1 MILVSHQRYP
11 PIDKSHRLYRLSAM
25 RRTFALTATLLLAA
39 TAALSGCGNDDKT
52 EAANGGGTTLRIG
65 YQRFGG
71 LSLVKARNAAPG
83 VTWSLFE
90 SGPALTEAIKAG
102 AIDLGQ
108 TGEAPPIFAAAAKT
122 PFVIAATGAPSP
134 KSEAVLVK
142 KSKGFK
148 TFADL
153 KGKTI
158 ALNKG
163 SNVNWLLVRLLETNN
178 MKLTDVN
185 IKYLKP
191 AEGRPAFDNDQVDA
205 WIIWDPYFAL
215 AEGPDVQVLAD
226 ATGVANNREY
236 ILVSEQASESKADQI
251 KQFLTTYDTTTKWG
265 LDNPDERAK
274 ILAPEL
280 KIDEAVVKSALARAA
295 QPLAPLDGTVGDE
308 LQGIAD
314 GFTNLELIPVKVDVK
329 SLLKPELSGAAQ

>member
-1 MILVSHQRYP
+1 
-11 PIDKSHRLYRLSAM
+11 M
-25 RRTFALTATLLLAA
+25 RRPTALLATLILAAGLLTAACGSDDDAA
-39 TAALSGCGNDDKT
+39 AAD
-52 EAANGGGTTLRIG
+52 APLRVG

-71 LSLVKARNAAPG
+71 LSLVKARGDAPG

-90 SGPALTEAIKAG
+90 SGPALTEALKAG

-122 PFVIAATGAPSP
+122 PFVIAATGGPSP

-142 KSKGFK
+142 KSRGFT

-153 KGKTI
+153 KGRTV

-163 SNVNWLLVRLLETNN
+163 SNVHWLLVKLLEANHMTLADIN
-178 MKLTDVN
+178 V
-185 IKYLKP
+185 KYLKP

-215 AEGPDVQVLAD
+215 AERPGVQVLAD
-226 ATGVANNREY
+226 ASGLANNREY
-236 ILVSEQASESKADQI
+236 ILVAKESADRKTAQI
-251 KQFLTTYDTTTKWG
+251 KSFLTTYETTTAWG
-265 LDNPDERAK
+265 IAHPDERSK

-280 KIDEAVVKSALARAA
+280 KIDEPTTKRALARAA
-295 QPLAPLDGTVGDE
+295 QPMAPLTPEIGDE
-308 LQGIAD
+308 LQGVAD
-314 GFTNLELIPVKVDVK
+314 GFTELKLIPGTVDVK
-329 SLLKPELSGAAQ
+329 SLLWTAP

>member
-1 MILVSHQRYP
+1 
-11 PIDKSHRLYRLSAM
+11 M
-25 RRTFALTATLLLAA
+25 RRPTALLATLILAAGLLTAA
-39 TAALSGCGNDDKT
+39 CGADD
-52 EAANGGGTTLRIG
+52 EAAAGDAPLRVG

-71 LSLVKARNAAPG
+71 LSLVKARGDAPG

-90 SGPALTEAIKAG
+90 SGPALTEALKAG

-122 PFVIAATGAPSP
+122 PFVIAATGGPSP
-134 KSEAVLVK
+134 RSEAVLVK
-142 KSKGFK
+142 QSRGFK

-153 KGKTI
+153 KGRTV

-163 SNVNWLLVRLLETNN
+163 SNVHWLLVKLLEANHMTLADIN
-178 MKLTDVN
+178 V
-185 IKYLKP
+185 KYLKP

-215 AEGPDVQVLAD
+215 AERPGVQILTD
-226 ATGVANNREY
+226 ASGLANNREY
-236 ILVSEQASESKADQI
+236 ILVAKDSAGTKAGQI
-251 KQFLTTYDTTTKWG
+251 KSFLATYESTTAWG
-265 LDNPDERAK
+265 IANPDERSK

-280 KIDEAVVKSALARAA
+280 KIDEPTTKRALARAA
-295 QPLAPLDGTVGDE
+295 QPMAPLTPEIGDE

-314 GFTNLELIPVKVDVK
+314 GFTDLKLIPGTVDVK
-329 SLLKPELSGAAQ
+329 SLVDTGLAGPAK